1 MIHKSEQCI
10 TSEMVSRICSG
21 DITAYEEF
29 VREQWT
35 TAVRTCCLILRN
47 PHDAEETAKEKNL
60 ITYPDLIFEIEHN
73 KITRIMLSNEQNRP

>member
-1 MIHKSEQCI
+1 
-10 TSEMVSRICSG
+10 MVSRICSG

-47 PHDAEETAKEKNL
+47 PHDAEETAKEK
-60 ITYPDLIFEIEHN
+60 I
-73 KITRIMLSNEQNRP
+73 